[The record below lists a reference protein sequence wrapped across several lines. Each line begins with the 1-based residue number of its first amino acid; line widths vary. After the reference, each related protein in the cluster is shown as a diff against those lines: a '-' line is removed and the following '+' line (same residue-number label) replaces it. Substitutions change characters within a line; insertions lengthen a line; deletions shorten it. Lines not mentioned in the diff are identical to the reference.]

1 MAKGKS
7 TMRSPA
13 RGSGRKM
20 VTADGLDHP
29 ISLELCKRLNRFYEA
44 LILLSSLMQ
53 ACSRNGQQ
61 PNKAPSDVSEPGDDY
76 RMTQECLMNKLAQIC
91 DNRRGGETITSV
103 AIIQL
108 PDCLVYAFASNQ
120 RSPKEIKEAET
131 FLLDLFEYLSNTS
144 ATSSV
149 LMEEATSKSATYV
162 LEKILAFNHERVQ
175 CYRIGLV
182 HGLTQCIKDCDRR
195 GSVHEKTSQDDEAL
209 VRAAADLRQSLIY
222 HSIVDRGKLGR
233 FDESPHWAELQHFI
247 GRLVSYLRAT
257 QTIFVARRRHPELF
271 DIDSIKIKFIP
282 SSRPLPNPMNAFQA
296 GLDPLQRQ
304 TVRSA
309 HDLIPRMT
317 GDAEMIETYSQY
329 ADELQVCKLDELI
342 ATQCCKFNPRGFRP
356 IVHSEVLLL
365 DWLRKQ
371 FAEDMHS
378 IPFYE
383 GNKYIGCSKPTCRL
397 CEYYFAAHSSGV
409 RVRSPHR
416 NVYRNWAVPD
426 ALVEGETSRYKDKM
440 IDAVLVK
447 VREDAL
453 TALREKVCVRKR
465 FDSNTYSSMP
475 TCQSLTGISV
485 TLDDLSSRIGGLS
498 ISSHVHPRVYPSV
511 ATRIHV
517 SSNVEDTCSVAAQG
531 TNGGSDDESGGVL
544 VFSGRNR
551 RS

>member
-1 MAKGKS
+1 MYS
-7 TMRSPA
+7 
-13 RGSGRKM
+13 
-20 VTADGLDHP
+20 
-29 ISLELCKRLNRFYEA
+29 KRFW
-44 LILLSSLMQ
+44 
-53 ACSRNGQQ
+53 
-61 PNKAPSDVSEPGDDY
+61 PS
-76 RMTQECLMNKLAQIC
+76 
-91 DNRRGGETITSV
+91 ITSESSAIALVWLMDLLNALKIAIGVDLCMVSIYLQTRLALLMPLEDISVKQALLRLQSV
-103 AIIQL
+103 A
-108 PDCLVYAFASNQ
+108 DS
-120 RSPKEIKEAET
+120 ST
-131 FLLDLFEYLSNTS
+131 TS
-144 ATSSV
+144 AGNISPSV
-149 LMEEATSKSATYV
+149 AEKS
-162 LEKILAFNHERVQ
+162 
-175 CYRIGLV
+175 
-182 HGLTQCIKDCDRR
+182 
-195 GSVHEKTSQDDEAL
+195 SQDDEAL
-209 VRAAADLRQSLIY
+209 VRAAADLRQSVIF

-271 DIDSIKIKFIP
+271 DTDSIKIKFIT
-282 SSRPLPNPMNAFQA
+282 SSRPMPNPMNAFQA
-296 GLDPLQRQ
+296 GLNTLQRQ

-309 HDLIPRMT
+309 HDIIPRMT
-317 GDAEMIETYSQY
+317 GDVGMIETYSQY

-342 ATQCCKFNPRGFRP
+342 AAQCCKSNPKGFRP

-371 FAEDMHS
+371 FAEDTHS

-426 ALVEGETSRYKDKM
+426 ALVEGDSSRYKDKM
-440 IDAVLVK
+440 IDAVLAK

-475 TCQSLTGISV
+475 TCQSLTGIPD

-498 ISSHVHPRVYPSV
+498 ISSHVHSRVHPSV
-511 ATRIHV
+511 VKSIPV
-517 SSNVEDTCSVAAQG
+517 SSNIEDTRSVTAHEK
-531 TNGGSDDESGGVL
+531 NGGSDDESGGVL
-544 VFSGRNR
+544 VFAGRNR
-551 RS
+551 RP

>member
-1 MAKGKS
+1 MAKEKS

-13 RGSGRKM
+13 RGSGRNGDGRRPGSPHQSRALQKAEQILRSLD
-20 VTADGLDHP
+20 TAF
-29 ISLELCKRLNRFYEA
+29 K
-44 LILLSSLMQ
+44 
-53 ACSRNGQQ
+53 
-61 PNKAPSDVSEPGDDY
+61 SDAGF
-76 RMTQECLMNKLAQIC
+76 KLAQLC
-91 DNRRGGETITSV
+91 DNRRGGDTVTAV

-131 FLLDLFEYLSNTS
+131 FLLDLFEYLSQTS
-144 ATSSV
+144 ASSSDF
-149 LMEEATSKSATYV
+149 MEDATSKPASSI

-182 HGLTQCIKDCDRR
+182 QGLTKCIEDCDRR
-195 GSVHEKTSQDDEAL
+195 GSVHVAEKSSQDDEAL

-271 DIDSIKIKFIP
+271 DIDSIKIKFIA
-282 SSRPLPNPMNAFQA
+282 SSKPLPNPMNAFQA
-296 GLDPLQRQ
+296 GLNPLQRQ

-317 GDAEMIETYSQY
+317 GDASMIETYSQY

-342 ATQCCKFNPRGFRP
+342 AAQCCKSNPRGFRP

-426 ALVEGETSRYKDKM
+426 TLVEGESSRYKDKI

-475 TCQSLTGISV
+475 TCQSLTGISI

-498 ISSHVHPRVYPSV
+498 ISSQVHSRVYPSV
-511 ATRIHV
+511 VKSIYV
-517 SSNVEDTCSVAAQG
+517 SSNVEDTCSVADHG
-531 TNGGSDDESGGVL
+531 EDGGSDDESGGVL

-551 RS
+551 RP

>member
-13 RGSGRKM
+13 RGSGRSE
-20 VTADGLDHP
+20 
-29 ISLELCKRLNRFYEA
+29 ISYATIDVEAKLSHLWPSSSYLN
-44 LILLSSLMQ
+44 
-53 ACSRNGQQ
+53 
-61 PNKAPSDVSEPGDDY
+61 
-76 RMTQECLMNKLAQIC
+76 
-91 DNRRGGETITSV
+91 
-103 AIIQL
+103 
-108 PDCLVYAFASNQ
+108 CLVYAFASNQ
-120 RSPKEIKEAET
+120 RSPKEIKEAEA
-131 FLLDLFEYLSNTS
+131 FLLNLFEYLSNTS
-144 ATSSV
+144 ASSSV

-182 HGLTQCIKDCDRR
+182 QGLTQCIKDCNRR

-342 ATQCCKFNPRGFRP
+342 ATQCCKSNPRGFRP

-498 ISSHVHPRVYPSV
+498 ISSHVQPRIYPSV

-517 SSNVEDTCSVAAQG
+517 SINVEDTCSVAGQG

-544 VFSGRNR
+544 VFSGRNK

>member
-1 MAKGKS
+1 
-7 TMRSPA
+7 MRSPA

-61 PNKAPSDVSEPGDDY
+61 PNKAPSDVSEPGDNY
-76 RMTQECLMNKLAQIC
+76 RMTQECLMNKLAQLC
-91 DNRRGGETITSV
+91 DNRRGGDTVTAV

-131 FLLDLFEYLSNTS
+131 FLLDLFEYLSQTS
-144 ATSSV
+144 ASSSDF
-149 LMEEATSKSATYV
+149 MEDATSKPASSI

-182 HGLTQCIKDCDRR
+182 QGLTKCIEDCDRR
-195 GSVHEKTSQDDEAL
+195 GSVHEKSSQDDEAL

-271 DIDSIKIKFIP
+271 DIDSIKIKFIA
-282 SSRPLPNPMNAFQA
+282 SSKPLPNPMNAFQA
-296 GLDPLQRQ
+296 GLNPLQRQ

-317 GDAEMIETYSQY
+317 GDASMIETYSQY

-342 ATQCCKFNPRGFRP
+342 AAQCCKSNPRGFRP

-426 ALVEGETSRYKDKM
+426 TLVEGESSRYKDKI

-475 TCQSLTGISV
+475 TCQSLTGISI

-498 ISSHVHPRVYPSV
+498 ISSQVHSRVYPSV
-511 ATRIHV
+511 VKSIYV
-517 SSNVEDTCSVAAQG
+517 SSNVEDTCSVADHG
-531 TNGGSDDESGGVL
+531 EDGGSDDESGGVL

-551 RS
+551 RP